1 MKKSSIEL
9 LFTSVT
15 STENKEKENASNE
28 RRYVSV
34 SFHIDNCNGSI
45 FSVDR
50 RIKCSTV
57 ESAKYNRDCIVDVD
71 FRGFPRYIPCPRNRV
86 WFV

>member
-1 MKKSSIEL
+1 MNADMCRY
-9 LFTSVT
+9 LFILI
-15 STENKEKENASNE
+15 NAMGA
-28 RRYVSV
+28 
-34 SFHIDNCNGSI
+34 F

-50 RIKCSTV
+50 RIKCTTV